1 MLLKNGSNKGSYSHY
16 EDELDKANKEQIA
29 KMKEELSKAKPTPIA
44 EEKEEDIDFDS
55 LL

>member
-1 MLLKNGSNKGSYSHY
+1 MVSPFGSNLTFSAY
-16 EDELDKANKEQIA
+16 EQSK
-29 KMKEELSKAKPTPIA
+29 KEELSKAKPTPIA